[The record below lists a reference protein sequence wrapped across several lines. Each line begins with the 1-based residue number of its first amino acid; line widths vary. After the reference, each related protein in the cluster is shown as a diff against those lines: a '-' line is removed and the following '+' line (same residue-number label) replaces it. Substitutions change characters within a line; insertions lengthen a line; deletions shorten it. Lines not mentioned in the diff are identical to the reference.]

1 MKISLEAK
9 VKFNSNVNVLRNH
22 ATRDFSGEF
31 YEGRQILNVA
41 IVGGSVSDYEVAII
55 IEKFPTVVIKVYGIE
70 QGQIFMDLNE
80 PPNLQEKFDLV
91 LCTNVLEH
99 VFHHENFAK
108 NLLSLLNQNS
118 LLWLSFPF
126 SDMYHGSPYYYSAG
140 FDPDYVEKL
149 FHIHGGVTM
158 KKKIIASRRLYL
170 FTHLLKDWPSEFRY
184 KHPLA
189 GQIIWGLGLRKNP
202 RPPIKTLSPA
212 RLFICGYLSFT
223 QSKFD
228 SNPNNGCGV
237 WMKIRKA

>member
-1 MKISLEAK
+1 MTT
-9 VKFNSNVNVLRNH
+9 NSNVNVLRNH
-22 ATRDFSGEF
+22 VIRDFSGEF

-41 IVGGSVSDYEVAII
+41 IVGGSISDYEVALI
-55 IEKFPTVVIKVYGIE
+55 IEKFPKVVVKVYGIE

-80 PPNLQEKFDLV
+80 PPSAQEKFDLV

-108 NLLSLLNQNS
+108 NLLSLLNKNS

-149 FHIHGGVTM
+149 FQIHGGLTM
-158 KKKIIASRRLYL
+158 KKKILASRRLYL

-184 KHPLA
+184 KHPLV

-202 RPPIKTLSPA
+202 RPPIRTLSPA
-212 RLFICGYLSFT
+212 RLIICGYLSFT
-223 QSKFD
+223 KSKFD

>member
-1 MKISLEAK
+1 MVNQLK
-9 VKFNSNVNVLRNH
+9 NNPNDNVLRNH
-22 ATRDFSGEF
+22 VVRDFVSELA
-31 YEGRQILNVA
+31 EVRDIHNIA
-41 IVGGSVSDYEVAII
+41 IVGGSISDHEVAII
-55 IEKFPTVVIKVYGIE
+55 LEKFPSGLFQIFGIVP
-70 QGQIFMDLNE
+70 GQVFMDLNE
-80 PPNLQEKFDLV
+80 PPGLQEKFDLV

-108 NLLSLLNQNS
+108 NLLSLLNENS

-140 FDPDYVEKL
+140 FASDYVEKL
-149 FHIHGGVTM
+149 FEIHGGVTM
-158 KKKIIASRRLYL
+158 KKKILASRRLYL

-202 RPPIKTLSPA
+202 RPPIRTLSPA
-212 RLFICGYLSFT
+212 RLLICGYLSFT

-228 SNPNNGCGV
+228 ANPNNGCGV